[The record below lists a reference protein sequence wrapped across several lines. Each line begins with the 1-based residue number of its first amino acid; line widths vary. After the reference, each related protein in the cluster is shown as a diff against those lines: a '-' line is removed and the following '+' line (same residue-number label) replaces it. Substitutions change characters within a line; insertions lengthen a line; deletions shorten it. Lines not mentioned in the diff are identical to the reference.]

1 MSLKTRNGGIPQGT
15 KLGVILF
22 AVMTYRLLRHW
33 HLRTKFVEDTTAVE
47 ILPRNS
53 ISYINMVANDVYRFS
68 ALHKM
73 KLNPAKCKEVVINF
87 MAYPNFSVR
96 PTCIGDSVAEC
107 VKSSKLLGVYI
118 DNDLQ
123 WNSCIDYIV
132 KKSSKKLYSLRL
144 LKRSVVEPENI
155 LKVYLSTI
163 RPVLEYAIQIW
174 QSISDYLSDKV
185 ESIKRRA
192 LRIIYPEAESYGQSL
207 RMAKLE
213 TLASR
218 RISLCTKYMNNIK
231 ASESHP
237 LYKLPPRKHNIET
250 LAIT

>member
-1 MSLKTRNGGIPQGT
+1 
-15 KLGVILF
+15 
-22 AVMTYRLLRHW
+22 
-33 HLRTKFVEDTTAVE
+33 
-47 ILPRNS
+47 
-53 ISYINMVANDVYRFS
+53 MVANDVYRFS

-163 RPVLEYAIQIW
+163 RPVLECAIQIW